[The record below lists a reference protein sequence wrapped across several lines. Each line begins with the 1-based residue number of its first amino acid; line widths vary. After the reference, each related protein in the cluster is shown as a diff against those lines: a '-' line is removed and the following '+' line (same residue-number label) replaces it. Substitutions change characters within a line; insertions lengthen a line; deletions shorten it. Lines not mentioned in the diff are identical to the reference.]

1 MSEEPTPQQKKLIE
15 TIGIISVELSKIENV
30 PGVAFVLLTL
40 MLNFF
45 LFSTKKGSEGNAL
58 DAFYNCLKSKI
69 EEAKAA
75 NVREKFD
82 ELNDQIKNHVGSLD
96 KLGEFIE
103 KMKKDFPGPHD
114 NFNFRNN

>member
-1 MSEEPTPQQKKLIE
+1 MGEPTPQEKKLIE
-15 TIGIISVELSKIENV
+15 TIGIISVELSKFKNV
-30 PGVAFVLLTL
+30 SEVAFVLLTL

-45 LFSTKKGSEGNAL
+45 LFSTKKGSEDNAL

-69 EEAKAA
+69 GEAKAG

-96 KLGEFIE
+96 KLSEFIE
-103 KMKKDFPGPHD
+103 KMKKDFPGSQG
-114 NFNFRNN
+114 NFDYRNN